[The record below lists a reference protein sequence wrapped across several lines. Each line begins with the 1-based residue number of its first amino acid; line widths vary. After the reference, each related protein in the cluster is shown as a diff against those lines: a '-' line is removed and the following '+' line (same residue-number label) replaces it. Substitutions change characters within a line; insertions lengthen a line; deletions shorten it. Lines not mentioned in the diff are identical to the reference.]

1 MFPAREYPPAF
12 QKNIREGVP
21 FQTPSGKIEIFSKRL
36 FDGGVLPGI
45 PCYTPCEE
53 GWEASQRGAYPLQLI
68 GYHSKRRCHSIG
80 DPNRQLEAL
89 DPQTLWMHP
98 EDAADRGIENGQ
110 LVEIFNRRGTV
121 CIPVRVTDRIA
132 VGTVAMSEG
141 AWYTPDGEGRD
152 RRGCINVLTMS
163 HRTTPLAHG
172 NPQHTNLVQV
182 RKFQA
187 IRP

>member
-1 MFPAREYPPAF
+1 MADKLR
-12 QKNIREGVP
+12 QIREFPQKPDFGDDDLLLIQGNGTTYNV
-21 FQTPSGKIEIFSKRL
+21 SGRAVKRYAENAAAPQVEL
-36 FDGGVLPGI
+36 AAK
-45 PCYTPCEE
+45 
-53 GWEASQRGAYPLQLI
+53 EAQA
-68 GYHSKRRCHSIG
+68 
-80 DPNRQLEAL
+80 AA
-89 DPQTLWMHP
+89 
-98 EDAADRGIENGQ
+98 DAADRGIENGQ
-110 LVEIFNRRGTV
+110 LAEIFNRRGTV

-187 IRP
+187 TGP